1 MPKVEVNEKLFFN
14 LVGKKYAMDDLF
26 EKKLTHAKAELD
38 EKPDESQSENERV
51 IKIEL
56 NDTNRPDL
64 WSTGGIA
71 RCLREYEGAPHS
83 DYSSF
88 LSTKDNLKD
97 FGGRVIDVAPELKD
111 IRPYLV
117 AFVISGKPI
126 DEPMLKDIIQ
136 TQEKLCWNFGRKRK
150 TISMG
155 VYRQS
160 QIKWPVHQTAAD
172 PDKTSF
178 VPLQGSE
185 KQTLREIVQ
194 THPKGKDYG
203 WILKDFKKYPLLVD
217 DNNEVLSMAPII
229 NSAHLGAVE
238 VGDSDLLVELTGD
251 DMGSLML
258 SANIVACDFF
268 DAGYKILPV
277 KIHHAYDTGFG
288 TDVVTPY
295 YFQPT
300 TDARLSAICK
310 KLGAD
315 LTEAQ
320 VTDALKRMGNDVSVK
335 KDGNETIF
343 TVKPAPYRND
353 FLHEV
358 DVIEDVMIGMDLDFF
373 APAAPNDFTVG
384 RLLPI
389 TVYSRKVKEIMAGM
403 GYQEMIFNYL
413 GSKKT
418 YIDNMGISGENVIE
432 IANPMSE
439 NYQFI
444 RPSIIASL
452 FEAEAQSG
460 NAVYPHKIFE
470 VGKIA
475 YIDPTEKQTGTRT
488 IQSLGFLTSA
498 NNANFNDAASEVS
511 TLLYYLDHKYEV
523 RETDD
528 PRFIPG
534 RQAGIIVNG
543 KQVGIFGEVHPQ
555 VLENW
560 QVGVP
565 CVAGEMDLEYLM
577 ANESKGQGNQAPQS
591 AASQPKKEE
600 TKKSAPEAKKDE
612 GPKLAEDQVAHFNKY
627 VELKVAKILTVENNP
642 QGEKLYIEHLDD
654 GSGTERIIQSGLR
667 PYLTP
672 EELIGQHVI
681 IAANLAPRKMRG
693 VESHG
698 MLLACDYMEDG
709 KEKVELLTAPWAAP
723 GTPVVLEGA
732 DPTAEKPAKIDADRF
747 FKVEIH
753 INGKTANVSG
763 TKLVADGKAITTQK
777 SDNCLVE

>member
-1 MPKVEVNEKLFFN
+1 
-14 LVGKKYAMDDLF
+14 MDDLF